1 MNLSQ
6 LRAVVAV
13 ADCQNFSEA
22 ALSLNLNQSSIS
34 YAIAALEDELGVPL
48 FVRGRHGA
56 TVTPAG
62 EKITRYARE
71 VLHLIEMMQREANLQ
86 KSLQG
91 GQVRIAA
98 FRSIASHILPPV
110 IVQFRQEFPGV
121 ELQLVE
127 GNHGSDIAAAL
138 REHRA
143 DIGFIELP
151 TYEEFDTWEF
161 MRDEYVVLLPPGVAP
176 RCDLLTWDEL
186 AALPLILPPAQ
197 YACDLALHKHLEA
210 VAPPLNVAHIIN
222 QDSTMVNMVRQGLAA
237 AILPRL
243 AAEPIPESIQVCPL
257 PVPFERVIGVAT
269 LSNTLHVPAVFA
281 FLKLLNLKP
290 IQALKTEE

>member
-6 LRAVVAV
+6 LRAIVTV
-13 ADCQNFSEA
+13 ADCKNFSEA
-22 ALSLNLNQSSIS
+22 ALLLNVNQSSVS

-48 FVRGRHGA
+48 FMRGRHGA

-71 VLHLIEMMQREANLQ
+71 VLQLIELMQREANLQ

-91 GQVRIAA
+91 GQVRVAA
-98 FRSIASHILPPV
+98 FRSVATHVLPRIIA
-110 IVQFRQEFPGV
+110 QFRQEFPAV

-127 GNHGSDIAAAL
+127 GNHDNEVATAL

-143 DIGFIELP
+143 DIGFMELP
-151 TYEEFDTWEF
+151 APDEFDTWEF
-161 MRDEYVVLLPPGVAP
+161 MRDEYLVLLPPGVTP
-176 RCDLLTWDEL
+176 RCDLLTWSEL

-197 YACDLALHKHLEA
+197 YACDIALHKHLEA

-222 QDSTMVNMVRQGLAA
+222 QDSTIVNMVRQGLAA

-243 AAEPIPESIQVCPL
+243 AAEPIPESIQVCSL

-269 LSNTLHVPAVFA
+269 LSNKLHVPAVFA
-281 FLKLLNLKP
+281 FLKLLKLEP
-290 IQALKTEE
+290 HQALRKS

>member
-6 LRAVVAV
+6 LRAIVAV
-13 ADCQNFSEA
+13 AEHHNFSEA
-22 ALSLNLNQSSIS
+22 ATSLKLNQSSVS

-56 TVTPAG
+56 TLTPAG
-62 EKITRYARE
+62 EKITRYAQE
-71 VLHLIEMMQREANLQ
+71 ALQMIELMQREANLQ

-98 FRSIASHILPPV
+98 FRSIASHVLPGI
-110 IVQFRQEFPGV
+110 IVQFRQEFPAV

-127 GNHGSDIAAAL
+127 GNHDSDIAIAL

-143 DIGFIELP
+143 DIGFLQLP
-151 TYEEFDTWEF
+151 TDEEFDTREF
-161 MRDEYVVLLPPGVAP
+161 MRDEYVVLLPPGVTP

-186 AALPLILPPAQ
+186 AALPLILPPME
-197 YACDLALHKHLEA
+197 YACDIALHKHLEA

-222 QDSTMVNMVRQGLAA
+222 QDSTIVNMVRQGLAA

-243 AAEPIPESIQVCPL
+243 AAEPIPETVQVCSL
-257 PVPFERVIGVAT
+257 PVPFERVIAAAT
-269 LSNTLHVPAVFA
+269 LSSALHVPAVFA
-281 FLKLLNLKP
+281 FLKMLTLS
-290 IQALKTEE
+290 E